1 MENGNKK
8 TINVSLTINN
18 LNEEVLIFKFDNL
31 EYELNFVSEDQTGIR
46 NLFKSLLENI
56 YKFDDFEISYSVDEQ
71 VKNDTIKKVA
81 KGYVDDLEKEIKS
94 CILEIKK
101 RRNENEQS

>member
-8 TINVSLTINN
+8 TINVSLTINS
-18 LNEEVLIFKFDNL
+18 LNEEVLKFIFDSL
-31 EYELNFVSEDQTGIR
+31 EYELNFVSEDQTCIR

-56 YKFDDFEISYSVDEQ
+56 YKFDDFEITYSVDEQ

-101 RRNENEQS
+101 RRNENEQL